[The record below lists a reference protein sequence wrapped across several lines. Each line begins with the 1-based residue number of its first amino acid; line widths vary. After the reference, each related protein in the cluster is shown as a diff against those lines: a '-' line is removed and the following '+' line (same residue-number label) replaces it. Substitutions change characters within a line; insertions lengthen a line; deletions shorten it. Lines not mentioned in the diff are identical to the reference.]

1 MAFEYVNRKDDR
13 YYLQAGKTQAGKP
26 RYYFGR
32 KLTGT
37 PVEDL
42 PEGYEVYEGPETGQV
57 HLRKRQSTPITPQE
71 RETVAEGIRRYAGLE
86 HFILDVSG
94 KSLVVYL
101 PVMEETAADSLLE
114 TIGGGFLLQS
124 TRAAEVKQQMI
135 RRSQFSKM
143 MRFQLVNARKRL
155 FSMHRWCFLGSI
167 DDWIYLAGPASLDDL
182 VREYV
187 PNLGQD
193 DFFEMY

>member
-13 YYLQAGKTQAGKP
+13 YYLQAGKTRTGKP

-32 KLTGT
+32 ELTGT

-42 PEGYEVYEGPETGQV
+42 PEGYEVCESPGTGQV

-71 RETVAEGIRRYAGLE
+71 RETVAEGIRRHAGLE

-101 PVMEETAADSLLE
+101 PAMEERAADRLLE
-114 TIGGGFLLQS
+114 TIGGGFLLHS
-124 TRAAEVKQQMI
+124 TRAAEVKQDMI

-143 MRFQLVNARKRL
+143 MRFQLVDKKNRL
-155 FSMHRWCFLGSI
+155 FVVHRWCFRGSI

-187 PNLGQD
+187 PNLGKD
-193 DFFEMY
+193 DFYEMF